1 MDHTTTQADKCKAFV
16 CDEKVTVA
24 TNLWGLR
31 ITQTCILAS
40 YIKGD
45 FIEETQLQG
54 LPRYTIEYVY
64 VRVDNQLVLYN
75 KTNTNY

>member
-1 MDHTTTQADKCKAFV
+1 MMGKSDHIGLSFKL
-16 CDEKVTVA
+16 VTVA
-24 TNLWGLR
+24 TNRWGLR
-31 ITQTCILAS
+31 ITQTHILAS

>member
-1 MDHTTTQADKCKAFV
+1 MKFGRPLAIIVH
-16 CDEKVTVA
+16 VA
-24 TNLWGLR
+24 TNRCGLR
-31 ITQTCILAS
+31 ITQTRILAS

-45 FIEETQLQG
+45 FIKETQLRG

>member
-1 MDHTTTQADKCKAFV
+1 MYSIGKICGNYASIKYDLCKINNN
-16 CDEKVTVA
+16 VA
-24 TNLWGLR
+24 TNRSGLR
-31 ITQTCILAS
+31 ITQTRILDS

-64 VRVDNQLVLYN
+64 VRVDNQLV
-75 KTNTNY
+75 

>member
-1 MDHTTTQADKCKAFV
+1 MNHHTFKQLTS
-16 CDEKVTVA
+16 
-24 TNLWGLR
+24 LY
-31 ITQTCILAS
+31 LAS
-40 YIKGD
+40 YIKGG

>member
-1 MDHTTTQADKCKAFV
+1 MYSLVYNIGKICGNYASIKYDLCKINNN
-16 CDEKVTVA
+16 VA
-24 TNLWGLR
+24 TNRSGLR
-31 ITQTCILAS
+31 ITQTRILDS

-64 VRVDNQLVLYN
+64 VRVDNQLV
-75 KTNTNY
+75 